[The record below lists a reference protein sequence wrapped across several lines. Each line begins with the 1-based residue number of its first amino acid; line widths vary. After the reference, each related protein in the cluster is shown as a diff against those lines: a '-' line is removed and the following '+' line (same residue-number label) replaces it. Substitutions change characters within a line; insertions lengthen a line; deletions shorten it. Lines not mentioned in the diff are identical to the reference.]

1 VCHMTRD
8 HASRIKS
15 RDTNLPSGL
24 RSVEADKIC
33 HDSSIA
39 ENDGAEE
46 PLRCFQINRPGLPCL
61 LTPKVSRKASPP
73 TSARH
78 TVISQGE
85 MVILG

>member
-1 VCHMTRD
+1 MCHMTRD
-8 HASRIKS
+8 HVSRIKP
-15 RDTNLPSGL
+15 RDTNSPSGL

-39 ENDGAEE
+39 EYNGADG
-46 PLRCFQINRPGLPCL
+46 PLRCCQINRPGLQCL

-85 MVILG
+85 MVSLG